1 MERKLKSNE
10 RKCKQCGA
18 IIKYSVRDAKA
29 GNIPDYPVC
38 PMCSKKVTRGEV
50 QTNRFKPENTFAELV
65 EVKTDED
72 QPKKRRRFG
81 KDEVDE

>member
-1 MERKLKSNE
+1 
-10 RKCKQCGA
+10 
-18 IIKYSVRDAKA
+18 
-29 GNIPDYPVC
+29 
-38 PMCSKKVTRGEV
+38 MCSKKVTRGEV